1 MTVSQLD
8 ANLEKILN
16 DFSEEIRSNYHDS
29 NYHDGS
35 TEPITEHDINE
46 FARQT
51 FYAMNEFRKEIVKY
65 LNEH

>member
-1 MTVSQLD
+1 MTVSQLNT
-8 ANLEKILN
+8 NLEKILN
-16 DFSEEIRSNYHDS
+16 DFSEGIRS

>member
-16 DFSEEIRSNYHDS
+16 DFSEEIRSNYHD
-29 NYHDGS
+29 GS
-35 TEPITEHDINE
+35 TEPTTEHDINE

-51 FYAMNEFRKEIVKY
+51 FYTLNEFRKEIVKY